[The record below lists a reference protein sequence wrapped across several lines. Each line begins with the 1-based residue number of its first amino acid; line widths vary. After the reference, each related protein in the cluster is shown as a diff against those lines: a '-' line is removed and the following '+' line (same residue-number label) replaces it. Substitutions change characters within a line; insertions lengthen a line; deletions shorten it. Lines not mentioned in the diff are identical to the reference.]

1 MEFLVSMNRQMTD
14 RQYTKTHIQAQFEVP
29 LEESGSRIDQ
39 VLARLMPDYSRAR
52 LTQWLTDGQILVDGA
67 LLKPKNKVLGGEKI
81 VVDAELEAQIDWS
94 AEDIPLDIIH
104 ADEDLII
111 VNKPAGLVVHP
122 GHGNP
127 SGTLVNA
134 LLSAF
139 PELEEIPRAGI
150 VHRLDKETSGVLAVA
165 RSLKAQANLVKQ
177 LKDRSMSRQYGALVY
192 GHPSKEGTIDAPMDR
207 HRLQRTKMAVVYS
220 GKPAVTHYRLTETT
234 AHCAWVDVKLE
245 TGRTHQIR
253 VHMTHIGHPL
263 VGDPVYRQGRPGLGH
278 ATQEARAL
286 IDGFPRQALHAKK
299 LGLIHP
305 RSGEDVEFEV
315 PLAPD
320 LDELLRSLR
329 QADV

>member
-1 MEFLVSMNRQMTD
+1 MTD

-94 AEDIPLDIIH
+94 AEDIPLDILH
-104 ADEDLII
+104 ADDDLII

-150 VHRLDKETSGVLAVA
+150 VHRLDKDTSGILAVA

-220 GKPAVTHYRLTETT
+220 GKPAVTHYRLSETT
-234 AHCAWVDVKLE
+234 AHCAWVDVTLE

-253 VHMTHIGHPL
+253 VHMTYIGHPL
-263 VGDPVYRQGRPGLGH
+263 VGDLVYRQGRPGLSH
-278 ATQEARAL
+278 ATREARAL
-286 IDGFPRQALHAKK
+286 IDGFPRHALHARK

-305 RSGEDVEFEV
+305 ASGENVEFDV
-315 PLAPD
+315 PLASD
-320 LDELLRSLR
+320 LCELLTFLR
-329 QADV
+329 QVDV

>member
-1 MEFLVSMNRQMTD
+1 MTD
-14 RQYTKTHIQAQFEVP
+14 RQYTKTHIQAQFDVP

-52 LTQWLTDGQILVDGA
+52 LTQWLTEGQILIDGA
-67 LLKPKNKVLGGEKI
+67 ARKPKNKVFGGEKI
-81 VVDAELEAQIDWS
+81 VVNAELEPQIDWS
-94 AEDIPLDIIH
+94 AENIPLDLVH
-104 ADEDLII
+104 VDHDLII

-134 LLSAF
+134 LLSQF

-177 LKDRSMSRQYGALVY
+177 LKDRSMSRQYVALVY
-192 GHPSKEGTIDAPMDR
+192 GHPNKEGTIDAPMDR

-220 GKPAVTHYRLTETT
+220 GKPAVTHYRVTETT
-234 AHCAWVDVKLE
+234 AHCAWVQVKLE
-245 TGRTHQIR
+245 SGRTHQIR

-263 VGDPVYRQGRPGLGH
+263 VGDPVYRQGRPGLGR
-278 ATQEARAL
+278 AAVAARDL
-286 IDGFPRQALHAKK
+286 IDQFPRQALHAQL
-299 LGLIHP
+299 LGLKHP
-305 RSGEDVEFEV
+305 STLEMVQFEV
-315 PLAPD
+315 PMAQDLA
-320 LDELLRSLR
+320 ELHAQLKIV
-329 QADV
+329 DV

>member
-94 AEDIPLDIIH
+94 PEDIPLDIVH
-104 ADEDLII
+104 ADDDLII

-122 GHGNP
+122 GLGNP

-234 AHCAWVDVKLE
+234 AH
-245 TGRTHQIR
+245 
-253 VHMTHIGHPL
+253 MTHIGHPL

>member
-14 RQYTKTHIQAQFEVP
+14 RQYTKTHIQAQFDVP

-52 LTQWLTDGQILVDGA
+52 LTQWLTEGQILIDGTA
-67 LLKPKNKVLGGEKI
+67 RKPKNKVLGGEKI
-81 VVDAELEAQIDWS
+81 VVNAELEPQIDWS
-94 AEDIPLDIIH
+94 AENIPLDLVH
-104 ADEDLII
+104 VDHDLII

-134 LLSAF
+134 LLSQF

-177 LKDRSMSRQYGALVY
+177 LKDRSMSRQYVALVY
-192 GHPSKEGTIDAPMDR
+192 GHPNKEGTIDAPMDR

-220 GKPAVTHYRLTETT
+220 GKPAVTHYRVTETT
-234 AHCAWVDVKLE
+234 AHCAWVQVKLE
-245 TGRTHQIR
+245 SGRTHQIR

-263 VGDPVYRQGRPGLGH
+263 VGDPVYRQGRPGLGR
-278 ATQEARAL
+278 AAVAARDL
-286 IDGFPRQALHAKK
+286 IDQFPRQALHAQL
-299 LGLIHP
+299 LGLKHP
-305 RSGEDVEFEV
+305 STLEMVQFEV
-315 PLAPD
+315 PMAQDLA
-320 LDELLRSLR
+320 ELHAQLKIV
-329 QADV
+329 DV

>member
-1 MEFLVSMNRQMTD
+1 MNRQMTD

-67 LLKPKNKVLGGEKI
+67 PLKPKNKVLGGEQI
-81 VVDAELEAQIDWS
+81 VIDAELDAQIDWS
-94 AEDIPLDIIH
+94 AEDIPLDVVH
-104 ADEDLII
+104 ADDDLII

-134 LLSAF
+134 LLSSF
-139 PELEEIPRAGI
+139 PELEEVPRAGI

-165 RSLKAQANLVKQ
+165 RSLKAQVNLVKQ
-177 LKDRSMSRQYGALVY
+177 LKDRSMSRQYSALVY

-220 GKPAVTHYRLTETT
+220 GKPAVTHYRVIETT

-253 VHMTHIGHPL
+253 VHMAHIGHPL
-263 VGDPVYRQGRPGLGH
+263 VGDPVYRHGRPGLGH
-278 ATQEARAL
+278 ATQEARTS
-286 IDGFPRQALHAKK
+286 IDAFPRQALHARK
-299 LGLIHP
+299 LGLMHP
-305 RSGEDVEFEV
+305 VSGDAIEFEV
-315 PLAPD
+315 PVASD
-320 LDELLRSLR
+320 LNELLGVLR
-329 QADV
+329 QVDV

>member
-1 MEFLVSMNRQMTD
+1 MNRQMTD
-14 RQYTKTHIQAQFEVP
+14 RQYTKTHIQAQFDVP

-52 LTQWLTDGQILVDGA
+52 LTQWLTEGQILIDGA
-67 LLKPKNKVLGGEKI
+67 ARKPKNKVLGGEKI
-81 VVDAELEAQIDWS
+81 VVNAELEPQIDWS
-94 AEDIPLDIIH
+94 AENIPLDLVH
-104 ADEDLII
+104 VDHDLII

-134 LLSAF
+134 LLSQF

-177 LKDRSMSRQYGALVY
+177 LKDRSMSRQYVALVY
-192 GHPSKEGTIDAPMDR
+192 GHPNKEGTIDAPMDR

-220 GKPAVTHYRLTETT
+220 GKPAVTHYRVTETT
-234 AHCAWVDVKLE
+234 AHCAWVQVKLE
-245 TGRTHQIR
+245 SGRTHQIR

-263 VGDPVYRQGRPGLGH
+263 VGDPVYRQGRPGLGRAAV
-278 ATQEARAL
+278 ATRDL
-286 IDGFPRQALHAKK
+286 IDQFPRQALHAQL
-299 LGLIHP
+299 LGLKHP
-305 RSGEDVEFEV
+305 STVEMVQFEV
-315 PLAPD
+315 PMAQDLA
-320 LDELLRSLR
+320 ELHAQLKVV
-329 QADV
+329 DV

>member
-14 RQYTKTHIQAQFEVP
+14 RQYTKTHIQAQFDVP

-52 LTQWLTDGQILVDGA
+52 LTQWLTEGQILIDGA
-67 LLKPKNKVLGGEKI
+67 ARKPKNKVLGGEKI
-81 VVDAELEAQIDWS
+81 VVNAELEPQIDWS
-94 AEDIPLDIIH
+94 AENIPLDLVH
-104 ADEDLII
+104 VDHDLII

-134 LLSAF
+134 LLSQF

-177 LKDRSMSRQYGALVY
+177 LKDRSMSRQYVALVY
-192 GHPSKEGTIDAPMDR
+192 GHPNKEGTIDAPMDR

-220 GKPAVTHYRLTETT
+220 GKPAVTHYRVTETT
-234 AHCAWVDVKLE
+234 AHCAWVQVKLE
-245 TGRTHQIR
+245 SGRTHQIR

-263 VGDPVYRQGRPGLGH
+263 VGDPVYRQGRPGLGRAAV
-278 ATQEARAL
+278 ATRDL
-286 IDGFPRQALHAKK
+286 IDQFPRQALHAQL
-299 LGLIHP
+299 LGLKHP
-305 RSGEDVEFEV
+305 STLEMVQFEV
-315 PLAPD
+315 PMAQDLA
-320 LDELLRSLR
+320 ELHAQLKIV
-329 QADV
+329 DV

>member
-1 MEFLVSMNRQMTD
+1 MTD
-14 RQYTKTHIQAQFEVP
+14 RQYTKTHIQAQFDVP

-52 LTQWLTDGQILVDGA
+52 LTQWLTEGQILIDGA
-67 LLKPKNKVLGGEKI
+67 ARKPKNKVFGGEKI
-81 VVDAELEAQIDWS
+81 VVNAELEPQIDWS
-94 AEDIPLDIIH
+94 AENIPLDLVH
-104 ADEDLII
+104 VDHDLII

-134 LLSAF
+134 LLSQF

-177 LKDRSMSRQYGALVY
+177 LKDRSMSRQYVALVY
-192 GHPSKEGTIDAPMDR
+192 GHPNKEGTIDAPMDR

-220 GKPAVTHYRLTETT
+220 GKPAVTHYRVTETT
-234 AHCAWVDVKLE
+234 AHCAWVQVKLE
-245 TGRTHQIR
+245 SGRTHQIR

-263 VGDPVYRQGRPGLGH
+263 VGDPVYRQGRPGLGRAAV
-278 ATQEARAL
+278 ATRDL
-286 IDGFPRQALHAKK
+286 IDQFPRQALHAQL
-299 LGLIHP
+299 LGLKHP
-305 RSGEDVEFEV
+305 STLEMVQFEV
-315 PLAPD
+315 PMAQDLA
-320 LDELLRSLR
+320 ELHAQLKVV
-329 QADV
+329 DV

>member
-1 MEFLVSMNRQMTD
+1 MNRQMTD
-14 RQYTKTHIQAQFEVP
+14 RQYTKTHIQAQFDVP

-52 LTQWLTDGQILVDGA
+52 LTQWLTEGQILIDGA
-67 LLKPKNKVLGGEKI
+67 ARKPKNKVFGGEKI
-81 VVDAELEAQIDWS
+81 VVNAELEPQIDWS
-94 AEDIPLDIIH
+94 AENIPLDLVH
-104 ADEDLII
+104 VDHDLII

-134 LLSAF
+134 LLSQF

-177 LKDRSMSRQYGALVY
+177 LKDRSMSRQYVALVY
-192 GHPSKEGTIDAPMDR
+192 GHPNKEGTIDAPMDR

-220 GKPAVTHYRLTETT
+220 GKPAVTHYRVTETT
-234 AHCAWVDVKLE
+234 AHCAWVQVKLE
-245 TGRTHQIR
+245 SGRTHQIR

-263 VGDPVYRQGRPGLGH
+263 VGDPVYRQGRPGLGR
-278 ATQEARAL
+278 AAVAARDL
-286 IDGFPRQALHAKK
+286 IDQFPRQALHAQL
-299 LGLIHP
+299 LGLKHP
-305 RSGEDVEFEV
+305 STVEMVQFEV
-315 PLAPD
+315 PMAQDLA
-320 LDELLRSLR
+320 ELHAQLKVV
-329 QADV
+329 DV

>member
-1 MEFLVSMNRQMTD
+1 
-14 RQYTKTHIQAQFEVP
+14 
-29 LEESGSRIDQ
+29 
-39 VLARLMPDYSRAR
+39 
-52 LTQWLTDGQILVDGA
+52 
-67 LLKPKNKVLGGEKI
+67 VLGGEKI

-94 AEDIPLDIIH
+94 AEDIPLDIVH

-305 RSGEDVEFEV
+305 TSGDDVEFEV
-315 PLAPD
+315 PLASD
-320 LDELLRSLR
+320 LDELLTSLR
-329 QADV
+329 QVDV